1 MMINYRIW
9 NESSVKKLSIQIPVF
24 NGIFSNI
31 LVDKQFPEE
40 VNESSEFNETL
51 VIQKKNRKKNSAI
64 VGDNG
69 EILAT
74 IKYI

>member
-1 MMINYRIW
+1 MKWI
-9 NESSVKKLSIQIPVF
+9 ECKKKLSIQIPELF